1 MTAPKPLPALAIHG
15 GAGTIRAGGDA
26 TEEQRYHAAL
36 AEILRA
42 GERLLAAGASAL
54 EIVTEAVVLLEDC
67 PLFNA
72 GHGAVFTE
80 AGTHE
85 LDAAIMDGRDL
96 RAGAV
101 AGLKRT
107 RHPVRAARAVM
118 ERSDHVFLGGE
129 GGDAF
134 AARQGL
140 EQVENGFFAT
150 EARHAQWRRAVAA
163 GGKAMLDHDAA
174 SAAAAAGDPAPLDAD
189 RKLGTVGAVAIDRD
203 GNLAAASSTGGMTN
217 KMTGRIGDTPIIGAG
232 CYANNRTLAA
242 AATGT
247 GEAFIRAVA
256 LHDISARM
264 DYLGESLAASCE
276 HVVMTSLPAVG
287 GRGGLVAIDR
297 AGNILLPFNTEGMY
311 RGHVRAGEA
320 PQTAIFR

>member
-1 MTAPKPLPALAIHG
+1 MTAAKPFPALAIHG
-15 GAGTIRAGGDA
+15 GAGTIRAGGDPE
-26 TEEQRYHAAL
+26 EEQRYHAAL

-42 GERLLAAGASAL
+42 GELLLEAGASAL
-54 EIVTEAVVLLEDC
+54 DIVTEAVVRLEDC

-85 LDAAIMDGRDL
+85 LDAAIMDGRGL

-140 EQVENGFFAT
+140 E
-150 EARHAQWRRAVAA
+150 
-163 GGKAMLDHDAA
+163 
-174 SAAAAAGDPAPLDAD
+174 
-189 RKLGTVGAVAIDRD
+189 
-203 GNLAAASSTGGMTN
+203 
-217 KMTGRIGDTPIIGAG
+217 
-232 CYANNRTLAA
+232 
-242 AATGT
+242 
-247 GEAFIRAVA
+247 
-256 LHDISARM
+256 
-264 DYLGESLAASCE
+264 
-276 HVVMTSLPAVG
+276 
-287 GRGGLVAIDR
+287 
-297 AGNILLPFNTEGMY
+297 
-311 RGHVRAGEA
+311 
-320 PQTAIFR
+320 

>member
-1 MTAPKPLPALAIHG
+1 MTGPKPRPALAIHG
-15 GAGTIRAGGDA
+15 GAGTIRSGGDA
-26 TEEQRYHAAL
+26 GEERRYHTEL
-36 AEILRA
+36 AQILRA
-42 GERLLAAGASAL
+42 GERLLAEGASAL
-54 EIVTEAVVLLEDC
+54 EIVTEAVVLLENC

-72 GHGAVFTE
+72 GHGAVFTA

-101 AGLKRT
+101 AGLRRT
-107 RHPVRAARAVM
+107 RHPIRAARAVM

-150 EARHAQWRRAVAA
+150 EARRVQWQRAVAA
-163 GGKAMLDHDAA
+163 GGKVMLDHDAA
-174 SAAAAAGDPAPLDAD
+174 SAAATNDRAPLDAD

-217 KMTGRIGDTPIIGAG
+217 KMAGRIGDTPIIGAG

-264 DYLGESLAASCE
+264 DYLGESLAAACE
-276 HVVMTSLPAVG
+276 HVVMTALPAVG

-297 AGNILLPFNTEGMY
+297 GGNILLPFNTEGMY

-320 PQTAIFR
+320 PETAIFR